1 MEIATSSQG
10 KKWPDNFFCLET
22 KNTTRT
28 AFMSSMENIAGT
40 HIVLAYWFSLENLR
54 IKVFL
59 ISSSR
64 NTNTQSTVVHSTL
77 TVSTTYFLFSWSS
90 FTFICG
96 TCFRVHTMD
105 GTEVFLKVKKIV
117 HARPSTYGAI
127 HTHTRTRALLFT
139 IRVLPWFKAMAPG
152 NLFSLFS
159 SSFLVF
165 SSQLFFLTHSL
176 INILTF
182 THISLFFQHLNNFFS
197 LSHTYK
203 HSTSL
208 CLFSFSLFTTS
219 HSFFIS
225 VTLFY
230 DKNFF
235 PFCSIHKLMV

>member
-64 NTNTQSTVVHSTL
+64 NTNTQSTVGHSTL

-117 HARPSTYGAI
+117 HAQSRAAFDLWRNTHTYAHSRAFIYHPCASVVQSHGSGESFFSFSFFFSCVFFPTFLSYSLPYQHINI
-127 HTHTRTRALLFT
+127 HTH
-139 IRVLPWFKAMAPG
+139 
-152 NLFSLFS
+152 
-159 SSFLVF
+159 
-165 SSQLFFLTHSL
+165 
-176 INILTF
+176 
-182 THISLFFQHLNNFFS
+182 
-197 LSHTYK
+197 LSIFP
-203 HSTSL
+203 TS
-208 CLFSFSLFTTS
+208 
-219 HSFFIS
+219 
-225 VTLFY
+225 
-230 DKNFF
+230 
-235 PFCSIHKLMV
+235 